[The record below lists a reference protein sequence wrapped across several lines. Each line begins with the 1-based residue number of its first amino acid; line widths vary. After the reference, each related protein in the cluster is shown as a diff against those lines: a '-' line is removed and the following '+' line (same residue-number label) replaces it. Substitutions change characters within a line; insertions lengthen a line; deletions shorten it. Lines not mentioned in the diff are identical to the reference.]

1 MLSQEM
7 LIKLNGPCTK
17 GSREEG
23 LLRRG
28 ETGMGVGKWRVEKT
42 KTHYTNVKNH

>member
-7 LIKLNGPCTK
+7 LIKLNGPHTK

-28 ETGMGVGKWRVEKT
+28 ETGMGGGEMESRKD
-42 KTHYTNVKNH
+42 